1 MPKKLSRSKTL
12 ADLKKIKMS
21 LETNL
26 NLGIDEVYSPAGSHL
41 SLKKEP
47 SKVKYSLGT
56 KESISVTKNELSPQ
70 EKISAL
76 EKLKT
81 KVSKCQKCPL
91 YKSRTNAVFGE
102 GSPQARLMFVGEA
115 PGRDEDLQAKPF
127 VGRAGKLLTKII
139 EAMGLK
145 REEVYIANILKD
157 RPPANRNPQDEEIK
171 ACVPYLKEQIKIIQP
186 EVICALG
193 TFAAQRL
200 LELETPIS
208 KLRGKFFLYEG
219 INFMP
224 TYHPAYLLRNPK
236 EKSAVWSDMKLIM
249 QELNLK
255 LK

>member
-1 MPKKLSRSKTL
+1 LPRKSSASKVL
-12 ADLKKIKMS
+12 GDLKKIKMS

-26 NLGIDEVYSPAGSHL
+26 NLGINEVYSPAGSHL
-41 SLKKEP
+41 SLGKDS
-47 SKVKYSLGT
+47 SKVKDNLGI
-56 KESISVTKNELSPQ
+56 KKRVSMAKNELSLE

-81 KVSKCQKCPL
+81 KVIKCQKCPL
-91 YKSRTNAVFGE
+91 YKSRTNAVFGQ

-115 PGRDEDLQAKPF
+115 PGRDEDLQGKPF

-157 RPPANRNPQDEEIK
+157 RPPANRNPQDDEIK

-186 EVICALG
+186 EVICGLG

-255 LK
+255 VK